1 MPTIGGIGIDGEV
14 SKQFQKILTKQGL
27 AFKLGTKVVS
37 ASKSGEQIMVE
48 VENVKDPSKKETVSN
63 YINSYVFTLLMI
75 FFSIFSWIVMFYLYV
90 LAVDL
95 IHKI

>member
-27 AFKLGTKVVS
+27 GFKLGTKVVS

-48 VENVKDPSKKETVSN
+48 VENVKDPSKKETVSINIKILLLN
-63 YINSYVFTLLMI
+63 YYI
-75 FFSIFSWIVMFYLYV
+75 
-90 LAVDL
+90 
-95 IHKI
+95 